1 MNRIED
7 IVSAVKLE
15 ELKNMVK
22 VSDLLQKKEDEEKK
36 KCICKWGIALIG
48 VVVLAVVAFAVYKY
62 LSKDNM
68 DDFDD
73 FDDFDDYDDRFH
85 QQMKLTMVLLP
96 YIHRKIWKMLL
107 KL

>member
-1 MNRIED
+1 M
-7 IVSAVKLE
+7 VKE
-15 ELKNMVK
+15 ADMAELKYN
-22 VSDLLQKKEDEEKK
+22 DE
-36 KCICKWGIALIG
+36 I
-48 VVVLAVVAFAVYKY
+48 F
-62 LSKDNM
+62 D
-68 DDFDD
+68 DD

>member
-1 MNRIED
+1 M
-7 IVSAVKLE
+7 A
-15 ELKNMVK
+15 ELKYN
-22 VSDLLQKKEDEEKK
+22 DEN
-36 KCICKWGIALIG
+36 
-48 VVVLAVVAFAVYKY
+48 F
-62 LSKDNM
+62 D

-73 FDDFDDYDDRFH
+73 DFFDDDDRFH

>member
-1 MNRIED
+1 M
-7 IVSAVKLE
+7 VKE
-15 ELKNMVK
+15 VDMAELKYN
-22 VSDLLQKKEDEEKK
+22 DEN
-36 KCICKWGIALIG
+36 
-48 VVVLAVVAFAVYKY
+48 F
-62 LSKDNM
+62 D
-68 DDFDD
+68 DD

>member
-1 MNRIED
+1 M
-7 IVSAVKLE
+7 VKE
-15 ELKNMVK
+15 ADMAELK
-22 VSDLLQKKEDEEKK
+22 
-36 KCICKWGIALIG
+36 
-48 VVVLAVVAFAVYKY
+48 YK
-62 LSKDNM
+62 DQNFD

-73 FDDFDDYDDRFH
+73 FDVYDDRFH

>member
-1 MNRIED
+1 MYLAAVFLKCVEGR
-7 IVSAVKLE
+7 SACGSNGKCQHMVKE
-15 ELKNMVK
+15 ADMAELKYN
-22 VSDLLQKKEDEEKK
+22 DEN
-36 KCICKWGIALIG
+36 
-48 VVVLAVVAFAVYKY
+48 F
-62 LSKDNM
+62 D
-68 DDFDD
+68 DD